1 MLWPHPLYNPTKV
14 RTEETAMH
22 ATISYHPAQV
32 RKAGLRQ
39 QAQHATLARAA
50 RGSAGAA
57 HRGQ

>member
-1 MLWPHPLYNPTKV
+1 
-14 RTEETAMH
+14 MH
-22 ATISYHPAQV
+22 YTISYHPAQV